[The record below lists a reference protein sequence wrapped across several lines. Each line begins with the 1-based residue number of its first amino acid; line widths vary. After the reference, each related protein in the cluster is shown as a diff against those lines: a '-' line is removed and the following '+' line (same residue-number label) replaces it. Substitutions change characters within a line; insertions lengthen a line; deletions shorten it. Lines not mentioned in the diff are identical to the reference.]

1 LGIVSSASITVN
13 TEGVPEL
20 SMTFLTAKASTTTG
34 LTASYPTDSYFSMV
48 DAKFYMPETYAD
60 LASALAIDVQEVGVE
75 FTRDPKKLKYI
86 GTDTH
91 SNVLAADFEVTM
103 SISKDFNEE
112 SFSSGDD
119 AYILDEYLAHATRAA
134 RIEFIDTRTTI
145 GATTNPSIRIDIP
158 ASKQIDLTEDPTLK
172 EVAGEDFMVVPVYTD
187 LTNGYSLAQLI
198 TDEAAY

>member
-1 LGIVSSASITVN
+1 
-13 TEGVPEL
+13 
-20 SMTFLTAKASTTTG
+20 
-34 LTASYPTDSYFSMV
+34 MV